1 MRQGNGAE
9 LLGSA
14 DPRSGSIGIIDVA
27 PTDDREGVVAAI
39 LTQDKLGRK
48 QIVVN
53 LPAENKSFQR
63 PIDFDGLK
71 SMRRKLQANLIVVAP
86 SGSAPAEFARQRRF
100 PVYSTK
106 ENFAHSL
113 GAEPQ
118 QAAQAS
124 RRHGIFG
131 ASRQR
136 LQPVDAPEEEKSAP
150 VPPIVPVPL
159 PGNGVGADVS
169 RPSAPDSANAP
180 VEQEETHPLPSDQPP
195 EEDDAMALPA
205 PIPFPMPPY
214 PARPYDQPPAED
226 GRIDASHPSDEADS
240 SRPPAAPAE
249 DVGADSSR
257 PPAFVPIVTPTP
269 IPPVQ
274 PQLPRGSRSPRNT
287 GKIIALGATGAGA
300 GLAASGAMD
309 GGGAPPAPAYGGGP
323 PARPPRRRAR
333 TLLLAL
339 VALIVLTLL
348 VCGGIA
354 AAAPNTFNSL
364 ASTVSHAIPGS
375 TGAAVTITPK
385 SQSLTESFALQ
396 AVTGKPSSANRQVQ
410 ATQLTYTTPP
420 STKKANAT
428 GHKQTPATNATGTLT
443 FYNGSSSVQVVNA
456 DTVFNVNG
464 GVQIENTGRVVIPA
478 GNPPNSFGSITVSAR
493 AITSGSR
500 GNIPAYTLN
509 GVGCCSGPISVS
521 NTHAF
526 TGGQDPQNYTFVQQ
540 SDVDNAAAALEPGLR
555 TQAMSGFNKQLN
567 KGYQLVAEPSCSTNV
582 SANPAV
588 GVKASSTTVTVTSTC
603 TGEAY
608 DLAGANKLAQNLL
621 AQKAAKS
628 PGAGYV
634 LSGTIVTSPPQI
646 TSIDNKGTIDLVI
659 KTAGVWV
666 YQFTDAYKTQ
676 LAHLIAGKSKSDA
689 LALLLQQP
697 GIAQANISI
706 ANNGTTL
713 PTDPNQISFT
723 IQSIPGAPTPTVT
736 ASPGPPI
743 TPVTS
748 PTEGNG

>member
-14 DPRSGSIGIIDVA
+14 DPRSSRIGIIDVA
-27 PTDDREGVVAAI
+27 RNDDREGVVAAI
-39 LTQDKLGRK
+39 LTQDKLGREL
-48 QIVVN
+48 IIVN

-106 ENFAHSL
+106 ENFAQSL
-113 GAEPQ
+113 GVESPRANQSP
-118 QAAQAS
+118 

-136 LQPVDAPEEEKSAP
+136 LQPVDAPDEEKSAP

-159 PGNGVGADVS
+159 PGNGAEP
-169 RPSAPDSANAP
+169 PSAAPASTNAP
-180 VEQEETHPLPSDQPP
+180 VEQEETHPLPPDQPQ

-214 PARPYDQPPAED
+214 PARPYNQPPAED
-226 GRIDASHPSDEADS
+226 VGADS
-240 SRPPAAPAE
+240 SRPSDE
-249 DVGADSSR
+249 ADSSR

-274 PQLPRGSRSPRNT
+274 PHVPSMNQPRRNT
-287 GKIIALGATGAGA
+287 GNIIALGATGAGA

-339 VALIVLTLL
+339 AVLILLTLL

-364 ASTVSHAIPGS
+364 ASTVSHAIPGA

-396 AVTGKPSSANRQVQ
+396 AVTGKPSSTNRQVQ

-420 STKKANAT
+420 STKKTNAT
-428 GHKQTPATNATGTLT
+428 GHKQTPATNATGSLT
-443 FYNGSSSVQVVNA
+443 FYNASGVVQVVNA
-456 DTVFNVNG
+456 GTVFTVNG
-464 GVQIENTGRVVIPA
+464 GVQIENTGRVSIPA
-478 GNPPNSFGSITVSAR
+478 AHAPTEGSITVPAR

-509 GVGCCSGPISVS
+509 QAGCCGGPIAVS
-521 NTHAF
+521 NTSAF
-526 TGGQDPQNYTFVQQ
+526 SGGQDPQNYTFVQQ
-540 SDVDNAAAALEPGLR
+540 SDVDNAAATLEPTLR
-555 TQAMSGFNKQLN
+555 TQAMSGFNKQL
-567 KGYQLVAEPSCSTNV
+567 KTGQQLVAEPSCSTNV

-588 GVKASSTTVTVTSTC
+588 GAKASSTTVTVTSTC

-628 PGAGYV
+628 PGAGYA
-634 LSGTIVTSPPQI
+634 LTGTIVTYPPQI

-659 KTAGVWV
+659 KTVGVWV

-697 GIAQANISI
+697 GIAQASISI

-736 ASPGPPI
+736 TSPGPPI
-743 TPVTS
+743 TPVAS

>member
-14 DPRSGSIGIIDVA
+14 DPRSGNIGIIDVA

-106 ENFAHSL
+106 ENFAQSL
-113 GAEPQ
+113 GAEAPQ
-118 QAAQAS
+118 ANQAA

-131 ASRQR
+131 AGRQHLR
-136 LQPVDAPEEEKSAP
+136 PVDAPEEEDAA
-150 VPPIVPVPL
+150 PPIVPIVPAPL
-159 PGNGVGADVS
+159 SNNGAE
-169 RPSAPDSANAP
+169 PLASANAP
-180 VEQEETHPLPSDQPP
+180 AEQEETHPLPSDQPQ

-226 GRIDASHPSDEADS
+226 VGADSSHPSDEADS

-257 PPAFVPIVTPTP
+257 PPTFVPIVTPTP

-287 GKIIALGATGAGA
+287 GKIIALGAAGAGA

-309 GGGAPPAPAYGGGP
+309 GGGAPPAPVYSGGP
-323 PARPPRRRAR
+323 PARPPRHRAR

-428 GHKQTPATNATGTLT
+428 GHKQTPATNATGSLT
-443 FYNGSSSVQVVNA
+443 FYNGSGSVQVVLA
-456 DTVFNVNG
+456 DTVFTVNG
-464 GVQIENTGRVVIPA
+464 GVQIENTQKAVIPA
-478 GNPPNSFGSITVSAR
+478 AHGNPPVEGAVTVAAKALTPGSV
-493 AITSGSR
+493 
-500 GNIPAYTLN
+500 GNISANTLYLQP
-509 GVGCCSGPISVS
+509 CCGGPISVS
-521 NTHAF
+521 NTSAF
-526 TGGQDPQNYTFVQQ
+526 SGGQNPQNYTFVQQ

-588 GVKASSTTVTVTSTC
+588 GAKASSTTVTVTSTC

-634 LSGTIVTSPPQI
+634 LSGTIVTFPPQI

-697 GIAQANISI
+697 GIAQASISI